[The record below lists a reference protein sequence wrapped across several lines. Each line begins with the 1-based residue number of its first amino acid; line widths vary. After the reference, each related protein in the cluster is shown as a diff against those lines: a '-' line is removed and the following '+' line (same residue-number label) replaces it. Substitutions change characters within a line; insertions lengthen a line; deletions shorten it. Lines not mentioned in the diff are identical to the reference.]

1 MKRLEWVVH
10 IVIFALQCGGIVS
23 LLLRT
28 SADSDPTAVGV
39 ANSLNTISTA
49 IVLAVVLILVLKHA
63 KATFRYLPALSLLIA
78 LLTLAFA
85 SAIWSDFPDI
95 TLRRAGSLATT
106 TLWAW
111 YVGARYNLR
120 DLVSL
125 VMQAVGLMAIASLLV
140 ALAMPDLGMADPL
153 GPIGW
158 RGIFFNK
165 NDLGEI
171 MAVGTLTFC
180 YRLISPSGKISQFLI
195 CVLGLLLCAALLFLS
210 ESRTSWAIGLMGPFI
225 CLMIRSMHRRV
236 GVGIIIW
243 TTLILVF
250 APAVVII
257 GYELPAITALL
268 GRDATL
274 TGRVELWA
282 MLPSFIEDRLWL
294 GYGFGAFWVE
304 TSPRVDM
311 IWNAI
316 GWQAPHAHNGW
327 LDLLLELGIVG
338 VALAAIQVLLVL
350 VKSIRAVVRGQ
361 DPDAQYLLL
370 MGFVL
375 LLMNLAES
383 NLVRPANII
392 WVSLVISVV
401 ALSKIGKEFQ
411 ATPVAAGG
419 RFQSR
424 ERFGAR
430 RPAMTHR

>member
-1 MKRLEWVVH
+1 
-10 IVIFALQCGGIVS
+10 
-23 LLLRT
+23 
-28 SADSDPTAVGV
+28 
-39 ANSLNTISTA
+39 
-49 IVLAVVLILVLKHA
+49 
-63 KATFRYLPALSLLIA
+63 
-78 LLTLAFA
+78 
-85 SAIWSDFPDI
+85 
-95 TLRRAGSLATT
+95 
-106 TLWAW
+106 
-111 YVGARYNLR
+111 
-120 DLVSL
+120 
-125 VMQAVGLMAIASLLV
+125 
-140 ALAMPDLGMADPL
+140 
-153 GPIGW
+153 
-158 RGIFFNK
+158 
-165 NDLGEI
+165 
-171 MAVGTLTFC
+171 
-180 YRLISPSGKISQFLI
+180 
-195 CVLGLLLCAALLFLS
+195 
-210 ESRTSWAIGLMGPFI
+210 
-225 CLMIRSMHRRV
+225 MHRRV

-411 ATPVAAGG
+411 ATLAAVGG

-424 ERFGAR
+424 ERFGTR
-430 RPAMTHR
+430 RPVMTHR